1 MITLPFVL
9 QASPN
14 TRQSLE
20 ETLGAI
26 AQTLEALKAIL
37 ILEGLYAPDGTLGIE
52 NGSLA
57 IHFSRDVKKVEI
69 YDTSEDIPF

>member
-26 AQTLEALKAIL
+26 AQTLEALKAML

-52 NGSLA
+52 NGNLA
-57 IHFSRDVKKVEI
+57 IHFSRDVKKIEI
-69 YDTSEDIPF
+69 YDTSEEVPF